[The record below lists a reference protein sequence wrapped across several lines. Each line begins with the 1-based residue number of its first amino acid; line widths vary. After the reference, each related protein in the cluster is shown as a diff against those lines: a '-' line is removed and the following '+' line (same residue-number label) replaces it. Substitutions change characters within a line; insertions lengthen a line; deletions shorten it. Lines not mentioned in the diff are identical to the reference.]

1 MAVPPLTRLLKAATL
16 VSSAALLALLA
27 GGCPERNGNEEIL
40 VTISDVGGG
49 QAHPAAS
56 ESELLLR
63 ARTEGEVNWYTSIP
77 ESEAQTYAAAFSRQ
91 YPGVRVQVVREG
103 TFDLIGR
110 LESEI
115 SAGRVRADVLHVL
128 DPAIFIA
135 LRQRGELLY
144 YEPPEATAIP
154 PAYKDIGYWT
164 GARVVIIG
172 LACRAQS
179 NSSATMPETWS
190 ELLAPRW
197 KGKLGLKD
205 AQTSGSAYAQY
216 YLLRE
221 KYGAAYWEQ
230 MADQRP
236 RIYKTE
242 EALLEAVVR
251 GEIQVAAGVMSYKID
266 EYSRQSGGAVQ
277 AVWPRDGVPTLIGP
291 VAILSRSPHPNAAR
305 LFTNYMLSE
314 AGQELLGGLL
324 KAYPTRSDVAAP
336 EGLISLQELRLL
348 RPPTGWKEYL
358 EKQGALRAEYNRLL
372 HGETE

>member
-1 MAVPPLTRLLKAATL
+1 MPSRPGIDLRRSASLLL
-16 VSSAALLALLA
+16 SAALLALLA

-40 VTISDVGGG
+40 VTISDHGGG
-49 QAHPAAS
+49 QARPAAS
-56 ESELLLR
+56 EGELLLR
-63 ARTEGEVNWYTSIP
+63 AQAEGEVNWYTSIP
-77 ESEAQTYAAAFSRQ
+77 EAEAQTYAAAFSKQ
-91 YPGVRVQVVREG
+91 YPRVRVQVVREG

-154 PAYKDIGYWT
+154 PAFKDIGYWT

-172 LACRAQS
+172 LACRAQN

-190 ELLAPRW
+190 ELLSPRW
-197 KGKLGLKD
+197 KGKLGIKD

-230 MADQRP
+230 MADQKP

-242 EALLEAVVR
+242 EALLEAVLE

-266 EYSRQSGGAVQ
+266 EYSRQSNGAVQ
-277 AVWPRDGVPTLIGP
+277 AVWPQDGVPTLIGP

-314 AGQELLGGLL
+314 SGQKQLSDLL
-324 KAYPTRSDVAAP
+324 KAYPTRLDVPPP
-336 EGLISLQELRLL
+336 EGLTSLQSLRLL
-348 RPPTGWKEYL
+348 QPPAGWKEYL
-358 EKQGALRAEYNRLL
+358 EKQGALRAEYSRLL
-372 HGETE
+372 HGESE

>member
-1 MAVPPLTRLLKAATL
+1 MPRRTGIDLRRSAVLLLGAG
-16 VSSAALLALLA
+16 LLACLGA
-27 GGCPERNGNEEIL
+27 GCPERNGNEEIL
-40 VTISDVGGG
+40 VTVSDEGGG
-49 QAHPAAS
+49 QARPAAS
-56 ESELLLR
+56 ESELHLR
-63 ARTEGEVNWYTSIP
+63 ARAEGEVNWYTSIP
-77 ESEAQTYAAAFSRQ
+77 AAEAQAFAAAFSQQ
-91 YPGVRVQVVREG
+91 YPGVRVQIIREG

-144 YEPPEATAIP
+144 YEPPEAAAIP
-154 PAYKDIGYWT
+154 AVYKDIGYWT
-164 GARVVIIG
+164 GARVVVIG
-172 LACRAQS
+172 LACRAKNNAS
-179 NSSATMPETWS
+179 TTLPATWS
-190 ELLAPRW
+190 ELLGPRW

-242 EALLEAVVR
+242 EALLEAVLE

-266 EYSRQSGGAVQ
+266 EYSRQSNGAVQ
-277 AVWPRDGVPTLIGP
+277 AVWPADGVPTIIGP
-291 VAILSRSPHPNAAR
+291 VAILGRSPHPSAAR

-314 AGQELLGGLL
+314 KGQKLLSDLL
-324 KAYPTRSDVAAP
+324 KAYPTRSDVPAP
-336 EGLISLQELRLL
+336 EGLTSLQSLRLL
-348 RPPTGWKEYL
+348 QPPTGWKEYL
-358 EKQGALRAEYNRLL
+358 EKQGALRAEYSRLL
-372 HGETE
+372 HGESE